1 VARLT
6 PERDALVI
14 RLVYDGAPRSGK
26 TTSLGALAGGMARA
40 LFSPAEA
47 DGRTLYFDWLE
58 YVGGS
63 FEGLPI
69 RCQIVSVPGQKE
81 LAARRFALL
90 AEADAI
96 VFVTDSSPGNLPV
109 AAAHLREL
117 REFLGSR
124 PAPRPGVVVQAN
136 HRDRPDAVPLAALE
150 TELGLTGLA
159 LVESVATENQG
170 IRQAFVLSVRL
181 ALDRVRELIAQKN
194 LVAGPGETEDPAA
207 LQAWLQAA
215 EAGAPPPP
223 LSGAEPATEPRAEPG
238 TEPGTE
244 PIRVSPHRGPR
255 RPRLPDSSAP
265 SGRVW
270 PPIDG
275 RIVLHSATLPGAVPL
290 RFRDGSWRLSAGG
303 WHFHSAPAHEFE
315 QLDDAKQELL
325 LWAQRHVG
333 GLERLSAQRCLT
345 LADTGWGTWRLWQVV
360 RAEDSLRLRLRTA
373 LRESAPD
380 AAVKLLHTCA
390 ARLLE
395 ARGAFAL
402 APQLPC
408 RLGVIGDGQGRPLYI
423 GLLPPPGWEPPP
435 EPSPTPDAVL
445 VRREIQPL
453 FEAARGEGRWPD
465 GELLA
470 ALSQPAVAGARSPV
484 VAEALMGMVAGS

>member
-150 TELGLTGLA
+150 AELGLTGLA
-159 LVESVATENQG
+159 LV
-170 IRQAFVLSVRL
+170 
-181 ALDRVRELIAQKN
+181 
-194 LVAGPGETEDPAA
+194 ETEDPAA

-215 EAGAPPPP
+215 EAGAPPPS
-223 LSGAEPATEPRAEPG
+223 LSGADPATEPNAEPG

-244 PIRVSPHRGPR
+244 PIRVSPHGGPR

-380 AAVKLLHTCA
+380 VAVKLLHTCA